1 MAILHEATDAN
12 ATFDR
17 ARPANPHRAIR
28 RRMNKKGPR
37 RQRGPRRDWRVVCVD
52 KNRRQRVDTPD
63 VVAGPVFVILHRH
76 GEQFARLAC
85 IEERPRPRIAK
96 PIRVR
101 VAGEK
106 IVDDIMRHIPV
117 SLLATNLG
125 QRPLNDRR
133 VRPVIAVRI
142 NNKLDH
148 VAPAHGQFVNG
159 KRLFLAN
166 VDLPLGELRGRLTIQ
181 LGKLRGSIGE
191 RLFGLGH
198 FLFQLGFSF
207 GPLGHA
213 RV

>member
-1 MAILHEATDAN
+1 MH
-12 ATFDR
+12 
-17 ARPANPHRAIR
+17 
-28 RRMNKKGPR
+28 KKGPR
-37 RQRGPRRDWRVVCVD
+37 RQRGPRRDRRVVCVD

-76 GEQFARLAC
+76 GEQFARLPRVK
-85 IEERPRPRIAK
+85 ERPRPRIAK

-101 VAGEK
+101 VSGEK
-106 IVDDIMRHIPV
+106 IVNDIVRHIPV
-117 SLLATNLG
+117 SLFATDLG

-166 VDLPLGELRGRLTIQ
+166 IYQPLGKLRGRLTVQ
-181 LGKLRGSIGE
+181 FGKLRGSGGK

-207 GPLGHA
+207 VPLSHT